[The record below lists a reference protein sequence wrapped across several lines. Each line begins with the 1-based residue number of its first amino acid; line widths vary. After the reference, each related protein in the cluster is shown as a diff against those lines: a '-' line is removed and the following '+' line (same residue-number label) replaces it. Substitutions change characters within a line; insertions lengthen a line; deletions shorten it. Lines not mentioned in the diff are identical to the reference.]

1 MMSIEIL
8 INKINH
14 LLEKYEAPGLPSQ
27 ASNEEILKFKSE
39 IKDKFN
45 YIIPSAFERLLSY
58 SNGVMF
64 NGLVIWPTEK
74 YWLFQE
80 SFMEANINLRDSF
93 DERFLYFGN
102 KDEELYIYNPK
113 TMTYQGIEYIGD
125 TAWVEFDDLEEMLKF
140 MLNRSLELDEQI

>member
-8 INKINH
+8 INKVNH
-14 LLEKYEAPGLPSQ
+14 LLKEYEAPGLPSQ
-27 ASNEEILKFKSE
+27 ASDAEILKFKNE
-39 IKDKFN
+39 VKDKFN
-45 YIIPSAFERLLSY
+45 YQIPSAFEKLLSY

-64 NGLVIWPTEK
+64 NGLIIWPTEK

-102 KDEELYIYNPK
+102 RDEELYIYNPE

-125 TAWVEFDDLEEMLKF
+125 TPWVEFDELEEMLEF
-140 MLNRSLELDEQI
+140 MLKRSLELDE

>member
-1 MMSIEIL
+1 MSIEIL

-102 KDEELYIYNPK
+102 RDEELYIYNPK

>member
-1 MMSIEIL
+1 MSIEIL

-14 LLEKYEAPGLPSQ
+14 LLEKYKAPGLPSQ
-27 ASNEEILKFKSE
+27 ASNDEILKFKNE

-93 DERFLYFGN
+93 DERFLYIGN
-102 KDEELYIYNPK
+102 RDEELYIYNPK

-125 TAWVEFDDLEEMLKF
+125 TVWVEFDDLEEMLEF

>member
-1 MMSIEIL
+1 MSMEIL
-8 INKINH
+8 IDKINH
-14 LLEKYEAPGLPSQ
+14 LLKKYEAPGLPYPVGD
-27 ASNEEILKFKSE
+27 EGLLKFKNE
-39 IKDKFN
+39 VKDKFN
-45 YIIPSAFERLLSY
+45 YVIPAAFEKLLSY

-64 NGLVIWPTEK
+64 NGLIIWPTEK

-102 KDEELYIYNPK
+102 RDEELYIYNPE

-125 TAWVEFDDLEEMLKF
+125 TAWVEFDELEEMIEF
-140 MLNRSLELDEQI
+140 MLGRSLELDE

>member
-1 MMSIEIL
+1 MSIEIL